1 MSLIRRVAAIAVGA
15 AAGCAAVAL
24 AYQFHKKHTEG
35 PAEESAEAPVT
46 VPLEDAPQSE
56 PAAEAAEAEADAEQE
71 PTYVPVARAVQQPDE
86 PNVNPV
92 ADVVDDAPPV
102 VDGKVDATKIAS
114 PEDFA
119 DWSEYGCQG

>member
-1 MSLIRRVAAIAVGA
+1 MSMIRRIASLAVGA

-24 AYQFHKKHTEG
+24 AYHYHKKHSEG
-35 PAEESAEAPVT
+35 PADESAEAPET
-46 VPLEDAPQSE
+46 VPVQASEPETDDAPAEEE
-56 PAAEAAEAEADAEQE
+56 PV
-71 PTYVPVARAVQQPDE
+71 YVPVTRAVQQPDE

-102 VDGKVDATKIAS
+102 VDGKVDPTKIAS